1 MIDQLFLILSSEE
14 KGGLFD
20 FGITLPLVAI
30 EFLALMFVLN
40 IILYNPLIQ
49 AINDRNEYIL
59 DNLAKASDMLI
70 EANNLT
76 TEYEAALTKTRKEA
90 SLDVTQSQKIHNE
103 ILELE
108 LNVSQKYIDDLLDR
122 IINEFST
129 KKDKILTVLEGEI
142 DALSSQ
148 ILNKLF
154 A

>member
-1 MIDQLFLILSSEE
+1 M
-14 KGGLFD
+14 
-20 FGITLPLVAI
+20 
-30 EFLALMFVLN
+30 
-40 IILYNPLIQ
+40 
-49 AINDRNEYIL
+49 
-59 DNLAKASDMLI
+59 
-70 EANNLT
+70 
-76 TEYEAALTKTRKEA
+76 
-90 SLDVTQSQKIHNE
+90 TQSQKIHNE

>member
-76 TEYEAALTKTRKEA
+76 TEYEAALAKTRKEA

>member
-14 KGGLFD
+14 RGGLFD

-30 EFLALMFVLN
+30 EFLALMFVVN

-76 TEYEAALTKTRKEA
+76 TEYEAELAKTRKEA

>member
-76 TEYEAALTKTRKEA
+76 TEYEEALAKTRKEA

>member
-76 TEYEAALTKTRKEA
+76 TEYEAALAKTRKEA

-142 DALSSQ
+142 DSLSSQ

-154 A
+154 D

>member
-30 EFLALMFVLN
+30 EFLVLMFILN
-40 IILYNPLIQ
+40 IILYNPLIN
-49 AINDRNEYIL
+49 AINERNEYIL

-70 EANNLT
+70 EANSLT
-76 TEYEAALTKTRKEA
+76 TEYEEALAKTRKDA

>member
-1 MIDQLFLILSSEE
+1 
-14 KGGLFD
+14 
-20 FGITLPLVAI
+20 
-30 EFLALMFVLN
+30 
-40 IILYNPLIQ
+40 
-49 AINDRNEYIL
+49 
-59 DNLAKASDMLI
+59 MLI

-76 TEYEAALTKTRKEA
+76 TEYEAALAKTRKEA

>member
-1 MIDQLFLILSSEE
+1 
-14 KGGLFD
+14 
-20 FGITLPLVAI
+20 
-30 EFLALMFVLN
+30 
-40 IILYNPLIQ
+40 
-49 AINDRNEYIL
+49 
-59 DNLAKASDMLI
+59 MLI

-76 TEYEAALTKTRKEA
+76 TEYEEALAKTRKEA

>member
-76 TEYEAALTKTRKEA
+76 TEYEAALAKTRKEA

-129 KKDKILTVLEGEI
+129 KKR
-142 DALSSQ
+142 
-148 ILNKLF
+148 
-154 A
+154 

>member
-76 TEYEAALTKTRKEA
+76 TEYEAALAKTRKEA

-129 KKDKILTVLEGEI
+129 KKRQNFNCTRR
-142 DALSSQ
+142 
-148 ILNKLF
+148 
-154 A
+154 

>member
-76 TEYEAALTKTRKEA
+76 TEYEAALAKTRKDA

>member
-1 MIDQLFLILSSEE
+1 MIDQLFLTLSSEE

-30 EFLALMFVLN
+30 QFLALMFILN

-70 EANNLT
+70 EANSLT
-76 TEYEAALTKTRKEA
+76 SEYEEALAKTRKEA

-142 DALSSQ
+142 DTLSSQ
-148 ILNKLF
+148 ILTKLF

>member
-70 EANNLT
+70 EANNST
-76 TEYEAALTKTRKEA
+76 TEYEAALAKTRKEA

>member
-76 TEYEAALTKTRKEA
+76 TEYEAELAKTRKEA

-103 ILELE
+103 ILEIE

>member
-1 MIDQLFLILSSEE
+1 MIDQLFLTLSSEE
-14 KGGLFD
+14 KGVLFD

-30 EFLALMFVLN
+30 QFLVLMFILN
-40 IILYNPLIQ
+40 IILYNPLIN
-49 AINDRNEYIL
+49 AINERNEYIL

-70 EANNLT
+70 EANSLT
-76 TEYEAALTKTRKEA
+76 TEYEEALAKTRKDA

-142 DALSSQ
+142 DTLSSQ
-148 ILNKLF
+148 ILTKLF

>member
-76 TEYEAALTKTRKEA
+76 TEYEAALAKTRKEA

-129 KKDKILTVLEGEI
+129 KKR
-142 DALSSQ
+142 Q
-148 ILNKLF
+148 NF
-154 A
+154 NCFRR

>member
-76 TEYEAALTKTRKEA
+76 TEYEAALAKTRKEA

-142 DALSSQ
+142 DTLSSQ
-148 ILNKLF
+148 ILTKLF

>member
-1 MIDQLFLILSSEE
+1 MLH
-14 KGGLFD
+14 
-20 FGITLPLVAI
+20 
-30 EFLALMFVLN
+30 
-40 IILYNPLIQ
+40 
-49 AINDRNEYIL
+49 
-59 DNLAKASDMLI
+59 NLK
-70 EANNLT
+70 
-76 TEYEAALTKTRKEA
+76 
-90 SLDVTQSQKIHNE
+90 KIHNE

>member
-20 FGITLPLVAI
+20 FVITLPLVAI

-76 TEYEAALTKTRKEA
+76 TEYEAALAKTRKDA

>member
-30 EFLALMFVLN
+30 QFLALMFVLN

-76 TEYEAALTKTRKEA
+76 TEYEAALAKTRKEA

>member
-142 DALSSQ
+142 DALSSR